1 MTFGE
6 RIVFYRTQKGL
17 NQKQF
22 AQLLQITPT
31 RLNYWE
37 KDKRQ
42 PDVFMIKAISDAL
55 EISPDMLLGMVEDE
69 ENKNTPIS
77 EETGDDD
84 SISVAEMRQLLLRL
98 GYLTDGR
105 DRTDKDVKFLS
116 GIFDML
122 DAWFG

>member
-105 DRTDKDVKFLS
+105 DLTDKDVKFLS